1 MKNTSGHWQETA
13 VVLAACPS
21 LETTS
26 LRWRVWKENWKRK
39 RTANVG
45 RQWHSAV
52 GVVAVGRR
60 GPGDRRAGGSNRAT
74 ETAPMRCGGGNNA
87 KETAPTRR

>member
-1 MKNTSGHWQETA
+1 MAGNGSCASGVSFTGDNKSSMEG
-13 VVLAACPS
+13 V
-21 LETTS
+21 E
-26 LRWRVWKENWKRK
+26 KNWKRK

-45 RQWHSAV
+45 RQWHGAV

-60 GPGDRRAGGSNRAT
+60 GPGYRTAGGSNRAT